1 MMTAD
6 QARRQAGSP
15 ARAAALSKRYAKLG
29 SKAIDEQDFG
39 KAYIFLQKASA
50 FAAALGIV
58 QGEFNRMAK
67 RIGAPTRP
75 FAKCSNCKAR
85 KPDVKKRVDPYRED
99 VENKKVYCN
108 LCDDCEKSAKEAI

>member
-29 SKAIDEQDFG
+29 SKAIDEQEFG
-39 KAYIFLQKASA
+39 KAYTFLQKASA

-58 QGEFNRMAK
+58 QSEFNRMAK

-85 KPDVKKRVDPYRED
+85 KPDVKKRIDPYKED
-99 VENKKVYCN
+99 VDNKKVYRN
-108 LCDDCEKSAKEAI
+108 LCDGCEKSIKEGI